1 MTNGRIKSKPLPFAG
16 LGDTPLVLASTSQA
30 RQAMFRRAGLVYEAV
45 ASGVDEEALLL
56 AAKDESLT
64 PADTA
69 TLLAEAKARAVASRR
84 PEAVVVASDQL
95 LVLDQMIY
103 TKPKTMAA
111 AEETLAAISGKTH
124 QLVTAGIM
132 VQSTARLWHFVA
144 TTHISVRPLSADFI
158 KQYCD
163 YLGESVCATP
173 GIYMLE
179 GLGMHIITAIDG
191 CPYAALGFPMLEC
204 LAHLRTLG
212 LAPLANPA
220 IKDKA

>member
-1 MTNGRIKSKPLPFAG
+1 MVRGQIKPKPFAS

-30 RQAMFRRAGLVYEAV
+30 RQQMFRAAGLVYEAV
-45 ASGVDEEALLL
+45 APGVDEEALLL
-56 AAKDESLT
+56 AAKHESLT

-84 PEAVVVASDQL
+84 PEAVVIASDQL
-95 LVLDQMIY
+95 LVLDQVIY
-103 TKPKTMAA
+103 TKPKTIAA
-111 AEETLAAISGKTH
+111 AKETLAAISGKTH

-132 VQSTARLWHFVA
+132 VQGTARLWHFVA

-158 KQYCD
+158 NQYCA

-179 GLGMHIITAIDG
+179 GLGMHIIAGIDG
-191 CPYAALGFPMLEC
+191 CPYAGLGFPMLEC

-212 LAPLANPA
+212 LVPIANIQEKGKP
-220 IKDKA
+220 